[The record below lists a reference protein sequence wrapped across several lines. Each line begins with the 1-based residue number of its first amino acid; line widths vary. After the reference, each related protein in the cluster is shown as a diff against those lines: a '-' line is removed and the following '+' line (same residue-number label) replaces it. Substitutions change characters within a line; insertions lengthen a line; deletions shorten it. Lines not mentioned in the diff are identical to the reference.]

1 MTDTPQVPAEP
12 AAAPHPPL
20 RVLREEP
27 DWIAV
32 SKPGGLLVHR
42 DEHHP
47 EAPAA
52 LQIVRDQCGRFVYP
66 FHRLDRAT
74 SGILLFGFTSAM
86 AAQLQAALSAPGA
99 HKEYL
104 ALLRWPGSGEE
115 LGDAWTCDRPLT
127 DEKGVAREARTDFE
141 LIEAF
146 SHCALVRCRIH
157 TGRYHQIRRHANHCG
172 RHVLGDSTHGKGRIN
187 ALFRER
193 FGLPR
198 LFLHLQ
204 RVAMDFPGVGAAEIV
219 DPLPEEL
226 CAVLDRLREVRSPP
240 TST

>member
-1 MTDTPQVPAEP
+1 MTELPPPTAD
-12 AAAPHPPL
+12 AAPPHPPL
-20 RVLREEP
+20 RVLREEA

-66 FHRLDRAT
+66 FHRLDRPT
-74 SGILLFGFTSAM
+74 SGILLFGFSSQ
-86 AAQLQAALSAPGA
+86 AAATLQAALAAPDA

-104 ALLRWPGSGEE
+104 ALLRWPGSIADLGER
-115 LGDAWTCDRPLT
+115 WTCDRPLS
-127 DEKGVAREARTDFE
+127 DDKDVPRDARTDFE
-141 LIEAF
+141 LLEAF
-146 SHCALVRCRIH
+146 DHCALVRCRLH

-172 RHVLGDSTHGKGRIN
+172 RHVIGDSTHGKGRIN

-204 RVAMDFPGVGAAEIV
+204 RVHMDVPGLGPVELF
-219 DPLPEEL
+219 DPLPFEL
-226 CAVLDRLREVRSPP
+226 DEVLTRLRNAPTTR

>member
-1 MTDTPQVPAEP
+1 MTESPEDTAQPTPA
-12 AAAPHPPL
+12 HPPL
-20 RVLREEP
+20 RVLREGP

-74 SGILLFGFTSAM
+74 SGILLFGFSSA
-86 AAQLQAALSAPGA
+86 AAAALQAAMSAPTA
-99 HKEYL
+99 KKEYL
-104 ALLRWPGSGEE
+104 ALLRWPGSGEG
-115 LGDAWTCDRPLT
+115 LGDEWSCERPLT
-127 DEKGVAREARTDFE
+127 DGKDVAREARTDFA
-141 LIEAF
+141 LLEAF

-172 RHVLGDSTHGKGRIN
+172 RHVIGDSTHGKGRIN

-198 LFLHLQ
+198 LFLHLE
-204 RVAMDFPGVGAAEIV
+204 RVTMDFPGVGPAELV
-219 DPLPEEL
+219 DPLPDEL
-226 CAVLDRLREVRSPP
+226 QSVLERLRKAQMPP
-240 TST
+240 QST

>member
-1 MTDTPQVPAEP
+1 MTEVHSTNEP
-12 AAAPHPPL
+12 AHPPL
-20 RVLREEP
+20 RVLREEQ

-42 DEHHP
+42 DENHP
-47 EAPAA
+47 QAPAA
-52 LQIVRDQCGRFVYP
+52 LQIVRDQCGKYVYP
-66 FHRLDRAT
+66 FHRLDRPT
-74 SGILLFGFTSAM
+74 SGILLFGFSSA
-86 AAQLQAALSAPGA
+86 AAASLQAALAAPDA

-104 ALLRWPGSGEE
+104 ALMRWPGSVD
-115 LGDAWTCDRPLT
+115 LGGAAPVTNWTCDRPLH
-127 DEKGVAREARTDFE
+127 DEKDIAREARTDFE
-141 LIEAF
+141 LVEEF
-146 SHCALVRCRIH
+146 THCALVRCRLF

-172 RHVLGDSTHGKGRIN
+172 RHVIGDSTHGKGRIN

-204 RVAMDFPGVGAAEIV
+204 RIRMDFPGIGPAELL
-219 DPLPEEL
+219 DPLPDEL
-226 CAVLDRLREVRSPP
+226 EAVLSQLRIARTAR